1 MIKYTITIQIPKPNR
16 RVFITSEKLV
26 TGFILIW
33 IWAFGIFVFVY

>member
-1 MIKYTITIQIPKPNR
+1 MIKYTITIQVPKKR
-16 RVFITSEKLV
+16 EFISSEKLV

>member
-1 MIKYTITIQIPKPNR
+1 MIKYTITIQIPKKR
-16 RVFITSEKLV
+16 ECFISSEKLV